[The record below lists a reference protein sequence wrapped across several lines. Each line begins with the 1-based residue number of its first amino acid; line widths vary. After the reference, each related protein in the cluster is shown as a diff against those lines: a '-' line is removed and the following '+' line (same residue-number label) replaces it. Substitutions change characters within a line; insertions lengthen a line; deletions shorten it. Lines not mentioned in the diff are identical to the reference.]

1 MYQILILLFI
11 GVRLVTL
18 SNLLKR
24 VIGQAEM
31 DAIVHPSS
39 TTQAVTLQKTDYQMK

>member
-11 GVRLVTL
+11 GVRLVAL

-24 VIGQAEM
+24 VVGQAEM
-31 DAIVHPSS
+31 DAIVHQSS
-39 TTQAVTLQKTDYQMK
+39 TTHAVTLQKTDHQMK